1 MMKAKKLLSFLLLLS
16 LFALWPA
23 FSASADEN
31 APEGN
36 FELTAT
42 FKTNN
47 VQITHEWYDSMDE
60 LWNELGPVAAS
71 DRYTEIKM
79 HTTSRLKTA
88 GSSASAPTRSLRSS
102 IPIPIPRAMT
112 ASRAA

>member
-36 FELTAT
+36 FERT
-42 FKTNN
+42 
-47 VQITHEWYDSMDE
+47 
-60 LWNELGPVAAS
+60 
-71 DRYTEIKM
+71 DRK
-79 HTTSRLKTA
+79 SVV
-88 GSSASAPTRSLRSS
+88 
-102 IPIPIPRAMT
+102 
-112 ASRAA
+112 